1 MRNEA
6 LYRLL
11 ARGML
16 GIALLACSDPPTA
29 PEDLDHFAAAPGGPS
44 SSTCDLVKDITSDTR
59 TFFPVSDRKPALDA
73 VSVMGTEC
81 KNGNT
86 SATNTAAWTVLG
98 LVDALVN
105 AGKGGDPVVGSRL
118 LNGLIACTKG
128 LCVSADLESPLIDF
142 QPALG
147 PLGLFGVRTE
157 GLLPI
162 VARNPMPFGAGIAN
176 TARWGVESPNWQ
188 TVIAGES
195 NAKLIIFGAP
205 APTLMQ
211 LQDAGIGNL
220 QFNLDRFP
228 NSGQFADGQMRVGA
242 CFANDYVL
250 PHIDGDENK
259 PHMPERVQRNA
270 VLLETLPAAPTFCG
284 QNNLQTASLLG
295 GAASFLRELV
305 PESWRLVFFGDRSVT
320 VVGGTP
326 LDFSTFSAV
335 TAHADGFLEM
345 LQGPESV
352 VVQGEPIG
360 NIRIGAKSGAGT
372 PMEKVKITLSVY
384 NNQGVPAGA
393 VLSGTT
399 EGYTSEDDGT
409 VTLSEA
415 VLGKAGGYIIC
426 ADGQLNGFTFAQ
438 VCSSLFTAR
447 NQ

>member
-1 MRNEA
+1 MRNDA
-6 LYRLL
+6 LYRVL
-11 ARGML
+11 APGIL
-16 GIALLACSDPPTA
+16 GVALLACSDPPSA
-29 PEDLDHFAAAPGGPS
+29 PEELDHFAAAPGGPS

-59 TFFPVSDRKPALDA
+59 SFFPVSDRKAVLDA
-73 VSVMGTEC
+73 VSVMGTAC

-86 SATNTAAWTVLG
+86 SATNAAAWDVLG

-105 AGKGGDPVVGSRL
+105 AGKGGDPLVGSRL
-118 LNGLIACTKG
+118 LNALIACTKG

-157 GLLPI
+157 GSLPI

-176 TARWGVESPNWQ
+176 SARWGVESSNWK
-188 TVIAGES
+188 TVIAGQ
-195 NAKLIIFGAP
+195 NNTKIIIFGAP
-205 APTLMQ
+205 APVLVQ

-220 QFNLDRFP
+220 QFNLNRFP
-228 NSGQFADGQMRVGA
+228 GTGQFADGELHVGA
-242 CFANDYVL
+242 CFATEYVL

-259 PHMPERVQRNA
+259 PHMPERIQRNS
-270 VLLETLPAAPTFCG
+270 VLLETLPAGPTFCG
-284 QNNLQTASLLG
+284 QNNLQTASIFG
-295 GAASFLRELV
+295 GAASFLRNLV
-305 PESWRLVFFGDRSVT
+305 PETWRLVFFGDRSVT

-335 TAHADGFLEM
+335 TAQADGFLEM
-345 LQGPESV
+345 LQGPDSV
-352 VVQGEPIG
+352 VVKGESIG
-360 NIRIGAKSGAGT
+360 NIKIAAKSGAGT

-393 VLSGTT
+393 ELSGTI

-409 VTLSEA
+409 VTFSEA

-426 ADGQLNGFTFAQ
+426 ANGELSGFTFEQA
-438 VCSSLFTAR
+438 CSPLFHVR
-447 NQ
+447 N